1 MKNPTTSLAALCFL
15 LLVSSCGKDTAASE
29 TEVDKANDAAMKA
42 AEEERLAVEKAYEEV
57 RLAAEKAAEEERLA
71 AEEERLAA
79 EKAAEE
85 ERLYDAKI
93 SKTKLD
99 LSSISQALDQ
109 SMISNGRFPDSLE
122 DLVTP
127 DKNNRV
133 WLNQKTVPK
142 DAWGAEYEY
151 KHPSPSEG
159 SNEYDLRTLGRDQQ
173 LGGEGED
180 RDITYAMVRDQE
192 I

>member
-15 LLVSSCGKDTAASE
+15 LLVSSCGNDTAASE
-29 TEVDKANDAAMKA
+29 IEVDKANDAEEKV
-42 AEEERLAVEKAYEEV
+42 AEEEQ
-57 RLAAEKAAEEERLA
+57 LAAEKAAEEERLA
-71 AEEERLAA
+71 AEKAAEEERLGA

-93 SKTKLD
+93 SKTKSD
-99 LSSISQALDQ
+99 LHGISIALAQ

-133 WLNQKTVPK
+133 WLKQKTVPK
-142 DAWGAEYEY
+142 DAWGAEYKY
-151 KHPSPSEG
+151 LPPSEG
-159 SNEYDLRTLGRDQQ
+159 SNDYDLRTLGRDQQ
-173 LGGEGED
+173 PGGEGED
-180 RDITYAMVRDQE
+180 RDITYAMVRNQE

>member
-1 MKNPTTSLAALCFL
+1 MKNLTTSLAALCFL

-29 TEVDKANDAAMKA
+29 TEVNKANDAREKV
-42 AEEERLAVEKAYEEV
+42 AEEEQ
-57 RLAAEKAAEEERLA
+57 LAAEKAAEEERLA
-71 AEEERLAA
+71 VETAAEEERFAA

-93 SKTKLD
+93 PKTKAD
-99 LSSISQALDQ
+99 LAAIASALDQ
-109 SMISNGRFPDSLE
+109 FMISNGRFPDSLE

-142 DAWGAEYEY
+142 DAWGAEYKY
-151 KHPSPSEG
+151 LPPSGG

-173 LGGEGED
+173 PGGEGED
-180 RDITYAMVRDQE
+180 RDITYAMVRDQ
-192 I
+192 